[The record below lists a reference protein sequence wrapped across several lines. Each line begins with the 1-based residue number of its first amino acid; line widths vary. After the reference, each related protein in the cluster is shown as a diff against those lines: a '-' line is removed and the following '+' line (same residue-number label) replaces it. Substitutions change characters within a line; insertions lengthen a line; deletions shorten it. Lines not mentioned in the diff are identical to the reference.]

1 MSTPLMKQY
10 HRIKSE
16 NSGAVLL
23 FRMGDFYEMFDEDA
37 IIASKVLGIALTSR
51 NHGEAS
57 KTPLC
62 GFPYHALDRYC
73 ARLVAAGHKVAVC
86 EQTSDPKAAKG
97 IVERDIVEVITRGTA
112 TNPEVLKDKVNNYIA
127 AVIEHKGVVGLAG
140 ADVSTGEFFC
150 GEAPPQAALREIEK
164 MAAVEILYGTDD
176 RREAPPAFL
185 KYLAASPL
193 FTPVPA
199 WRFSKDAAV
208 KALTAHF
215 KTTTLEGFGVDNLDA
230 GLMAANAL
238 FEFIREQ
245 KKGRVDHIRK
255 ISPLITDRSMA
266 LDGSTIRN
274 LEILNPLNPEDV
286 GGTLL
291 AVVDRTKSAMGG
303 RLLKRLLVNPL
314 RDAAAIRE
322 RQDTIELFLNDPG
335 KRDKIRTL
343 LGSLSDI
350 ERLSAKIGYERA
362 TPRDLH
368 NLKTSFYAVQQMLP
382 ILTENSQK
390 LTTEIANAMSGTE
403 VITEHLEKALV
414 DEPPLSISDGGA
426 FRKGYNHELDAIIDG
441 AADGKEWIASFQ
453 PKERERTGIS
463 SLKVGFTRVFGYYIE
478 VSKTNIDKV
487 PSNYIRKQTIVNGE
501 RFITEELKVWEDRV
515 LSAEEKQK
523 AVEVMLF
530 TELRKWLMD
539 HLGAIQTVSDNVAF
553 LDALVSFAETASAN
567 GFIRPEFTD
576 GESIEIEDGR
586 HPVIESLE
594 LGDPFVPNNT
604 VIRKEGDYIHLITGP
619 NMAGKSTYLRQTG
632 LICLLAQVGS
642 FVPAKS
648 ARLAIVDR
656 IFTRVGASDRLAKGL
671 STFLVEM
678 QELANI
684 LNNATSKSLVLL
696 DEIGRGTSTFD
707 GLSIAWALVE
717 YIHEKIGAKT
727 LFATHYHELTELPLI
742 LPGVKNYNVSVKE
755 WNEEIIFLRKIV
767 EGACDHSYGIQVA
780 RLAGVPSAVIVRAKE
795 VLKNLETNE
804 LTPDQKPVIARHEES
819 IPTSA
824 PKAEPNADLQ
834 LTLFNSQHDDVISA
848 LRKLD
853 VNALTP
859 LQALTTLADLQ
870 KKIG

>member
-10 HRIKSE
+10 NRIKSE

-37 IIASKVLGIALTSR
+37 VIASKVLGIALTSR

-86 EQTSDPKAAKG
+86 EQISDPKAGKG

-112 TNPEVLKDKVNNYIA
+112 TNPEVLKDKVNNYIV
-127 AVIEHKGVVGLAG
+127 AVTEYKGVVGLAG

-150 GEAPPQAALREIEK
+150 GETSTSAALREIEK
-164 MAAVEILYGTDD
+164 LSAVEILYGTDD
-176 RREAPPAFL
+176 RRASAPHFL
-185 KYLAASPL
+185 SCLSHSPV
-193 FTPVPA
+193 FTNVPS
-199 WRFSKDAAV
+199 WRFSKDAAI
-208 KALTAHF
+208 KALTNHF
-215 KTTTLEGFGVDNLDA
+215 HTTTLEGFGVDHFDA

-245 KKGRVDHIRK
+245 KKGRVEHITK
-255 ISPLITDRSMA
+255 ITPLSTDRYMA

-291 AVVDRTKSAMGG
+291 AVVDKTKTPMGG

-314 RDAAAIRE
+314 TDILE
-322 RQDTIELFLNDPG
+322 IGKRQDAIELFLNDPALRG
-335 KRDKIRTL
+335 HIRTL

-350 ERLSAKIGYERA
+350 ERLSARIGYERA
-362 TPRDLH
+362 TPRDVH
-368 NLKTSFYAVQQMLP
+368 NLKTSLYAIAQMVP
-382 ILTENSQK
+382 MFSAFSQP
-390 LTTEIANAMSGTE
+390 LMEQIYVSLIGTE
-403 VITEHLEKALV
+403 AITDKIEKAIV
-414 DEPPLSISDGGA
+414 DEPPLLISEGGV
-426 FRKGYNHELDAIIDG
+426 FRKGYNQELDAIIDG

-453 PKERERTGIS
+453 PRERERTGIS

-478 VSKTNIDKV
+478 ISKTNLDKV
-487 PSNYIRKQTIVNGE
+487 PQEYIRKQTIVNGE

-523 AVEVMLF
+523 AVELSLF
-530 TELRKWLMD
+530 NELRKWLME
-539 HLGAIQTVSDNVAF
+539 HLAKIQTISDNIAF
-553 LDALVSFAETASAN
+553 LDSLVSFAEAASTN
-567 GFIRPEFTD
+567 NFTRPVFTD
-576 GESIEIEDGR
+576 SDSLEIEEGR
-586 HPVIESLE
+586 HPVIENLG
-594 LGDPFVPNNT
+594 LGDPFVPNDTSIQKN
-604 VIRKEGDYIHLITGP
+604 GDFIHLITGP

-642 FVPAKS
+642 FVPAKF
-648 ARLAIVDR
+648 ARLSMVDR

-684 LNNATSKSLVLL
+684 LNNATKKSLVLL

-717 YIHEKIGAKT
+717 HIHEKIGAKT

-742 LPGVKNYNVSVKE
+742 LTGVRNYNVSVKE

-780 RLAGVPSAVIVRAKE
+780 RLAGVPAAVITRAKE
-795 VLKNLETNE
+795 VLKNLEANE
-804 LTPDQKPVIARHEES
+804 LTPDQKPVIARHDPD
-819 IPTSA
+819 I
-824 PKAEPNADLQ
+824 Q
-834 LTLFNSQHDDVISA
+834 LTLFSSANDDIIDHIK
-848 LRKLD
+848 KLD
-853 VNALTP
+853 INALTP
-859 LQALTTLADLQ
+859 MQALTLLSDLQ
-870 KKIG
+870 KRIDR